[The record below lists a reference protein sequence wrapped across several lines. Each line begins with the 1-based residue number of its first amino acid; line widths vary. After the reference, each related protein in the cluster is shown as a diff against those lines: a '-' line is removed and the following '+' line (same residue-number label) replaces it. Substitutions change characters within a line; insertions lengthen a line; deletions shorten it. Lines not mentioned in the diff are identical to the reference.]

1 MSVRKEGRAPCLKSS
16 LRQTR
21 TDHFGHANIIK
32 HSNRPYASVEEMD
45 DSLVTNWNERVK
57 PEDTIYH
64 IGDFAFK
71 MRTKAINMVISRL
84 NGHKFLIYGNH
95 DKKEV
100 LRSEGW
106 TWQGFYKRIKV
117 NDQGIILFHYGC
129 RVWDG
134 SHRGTWQLYGHS
146 HGSLPD
152 DPNTKS
158 FDVGVDCHNYAPLH
172 FDEVSKV
179 MENYSFVRVDHHG

>member
-1 MSVRKEGRAPCLKSS
+1 MANIFFTS
-16 LRQTR
+16 
-21 TDHFGHANIIK
+21 DNHFGHANIIK

-45 DSLVTNWNERVK
+45 DALVTNWNERVK

-71 MRTKAINMVISRL
+71 MRTKAINMVMSRL

-106 TWQGFYKRIKV
+106 TWQGPYKRIKV
-117 NDQGIILFHYGC
+117 NGQGIILFHYGC

-172 FDEVSKV
+172 FDEVSKI
-179 MENYSFVRVDHHG
+179 MENYSFVRVDHRG